1 MACFWL
7 DLACQKK
14 PFTPLCLTCFS
25 IKEIIV
31 VKFWLRSKWKLFSL
45 FRGKVGEG
53 GHEWVTTIG
62 AGGRW
67 CKMNLKG
74 RKPQELSVSD
84 TCCARL
90 VTHAPLRMVEG
101 LPVNHHNGLNET
113 HAPFCDAPT
122 TLSCYFLPR
131 KGWYRTSFEKSY
143 RCCRE
148 NTVDKKC

>member
-53 GHEWVTTIG
+53 GHEWVTMEG

-74 RKPQELSVSD
+74 QKPQELSVSD
-84 TCCARL
+84 TSCARL
-90 VTHAPLRMVEG
+90 VMCAP
-101 LPVNHHNGLNET
+101 
-113 HAPFCDAPT
+113 
-122 TLSCYFLPR
+122 PR
-131 KGWYRTSFEKSY
+131 KGGRTPSESPQLPQWNPCTLLWCAYHPLALFPATKGLIK
-143 RCCRE
+143 
-148 NTVDKKC
+148 DKLWKIIPLL